1 MRIEIL
7 ILGFK
12 RLREEMLTKSI
23 HHNTNVASK
32 EFDIVFLKETKEA
45 TIAVHTQKYG
55 LFL

>member
-1 MRIEIL
+1 
-7 ILGFK
+7 
-12 RLREEMLTKSI
+12 MLTKSI